1 MLPGRVPAAPGASLG
16 CPPVTWYEAIVYGIV
31 QGLTEFL
38 PISSS
43 GHLLLVPAFFG
54 WEDPGALFTA
64 IIQLGTMLAVVLY
77 FWRDLIAVIT
87 TWVRSWYTPSLR
99 SELNARMGWY
109 LVIGTIPIVIFGF
122 IFRNQIETAARS
134 LYIVGTMLIVF
145 GLILGAIDWA
155 SRKERVVESV
165 KRSDAIAVGLA
176 QALALIPGVSR
187 SGATISAGLLM
198 GLTREAAAR
207 FSFLLSIPA
216 IVLSGLYGLYGE
228 LGSSSGGVGLMPLII
243 ATVVSFIVGYAA
255 IAFLLRWLARH
266 SLYVFVVYRVILGV
280 LVLALAAG
288 GVIS

>member
-165 KRSDAIAVGLA
+165 KRNDAIAVGLA

>member
-1 MLPGRVPAAPGASLG
+1 M
-16 CPPVTWYEAIVYGIV
+16 TWYEAIVYGIV

-64 IIQLGTMLAVVLY
+64 IIQLGTMLAVVIY
-77 FWRDLIAVIT
+77 FWRDLLKVAT
-87 TWVRSWYTPSLR
+87 TWVRSFWTPSLR
-99 SELNARMGWY
+99 PDLNARMGWY

-122 IFRNQIETAARS
+122 IFKDQIETAARS
-134 LYIVGTMLIVF
+134 LYIVGTTLIVF
-145 GLILGAIDWA
+145 GLILGGIDWA
-155 SRKERVVESV
+155 SRKTRPADSV
-165 KRSDAIAVGLA
+165 KRNDAIAVGLA

-216 IVLSGLYGLYGE
+216 IVLSGVYGLYGE
-228 LGSSSGGVGLMPLII
+228 LGSSSGGVGLGPLII

-266 SLYVFVVYRVILGV
+266 SLYIFVVYRVILGI

>member
-1 MLPGRVPAAPGASLG
+1 MLPGRCPAAPRASLG

-165 KRSDAIAVGLA
+165 KRNDAIAVGIA